1 MNDLDVHLPKSYG
14 TQRNIF
20 YKTYE
25 QPVEHLA
32 IAQLDPLHCDNEMAE
47 LPAWNKK
54 GDVDAIAGAI
64 LRVAPSATAAALFT
78 EQEAH
83 AALRDLGML
92 MASVKKHGIEP
103 EALVPSVI
111 PAMAALGSI
120 ANMVPRET
128 IMHYAA
134 WNPDGE
140 RQRCFTH
147 FSDEVKVIQG
157 TKTAIPGLERAT
169 LGLAELRS
177 ISLDS
182 PEFARHA
189 RLVHMNMSAMV
200 RAIVFTIVNVN
211 PRVFA
216 VDLRPYYDPYTLR
229 GVEYMGAGAVQL
241 PVFVFDHILWSS
253 DSHDSVFTRFKEHNI
268 PYCTPVFR
276 TLYHHF
282 TGKPSLVRMACQ
294 TLRSVRTP
302 SLHQLQSV
310 QAIHDLLDVLVR
322 FRTPHKSL
330 ANRAFAHRDG
340 TAVGSGGYR
349 PTILEHILDLTLEV
363 KYELKYALRMDYEP
377 KEQR

>member
-1 MNDLDVHLPKSYG
+1 MNDLDVNFPKGFSN
-14 TQRNIF
+14 QRNIF

-32 IAQLDPLHCDNEMAE
+32 IARLDPLGCDNEMAE
-47 LPAWNKK
+47 LPAWNKA
-54 GDVDAIAGAI
+54 GDVDAIVGAI
-64 LRVAPSATAAALFT
+64 NRIAPSLSHASSFT
-78 EQEAH
+78 ELAAH

-92 MASVKKHGIEP
+92 MASIKRHGIEP
-103 EALVPSVI
+103 ETIVPNVV
-111 PAMAALGSI
+111 PAMKALGII

-147 FSDEVKVIQG
+147 FSDEVKIIQG
-157 TKTAIPGLERAT
+157 TKIAIPGLERAT
-169 LGLAELRS
+169 LGIAELHS
-177 ISLDS
+177 IPIDS

-200 RAIVFTIVNVN
+200 KAIVFTIVNAN

-216 VDLRPYYDPYTLR
+216 VDLRPYYDPFALD

-241 PVFVFDHILWSS
+241 PTFVFDHILWSC
-253 DSHDSVFTRFKEHNI
+253 DSKDSVFTQFKEHNI

-276 TLYHHF
+276 SIYHHF
-282 TGKPSLVRMACQ
+282 IGKSSLVRIACKA
-294 TLRSVRTP
+294 LMGVNNP
-302 SLHQLQSV
+302 SSHQMESV
-310 QAIHDLLDVLVR
+310 QAINDLLDVLVR

-330 ANRAFAHRDG
+330 ANRAFAHRDDS
-340 TAVGSGGYR
+340 AVGSGGYR
-349 PTILEHILDLTLEV
+349 PSILQHILDLTLEA
-363 KYELKYALRMDYEP
+363 KHDLKYALRMEHNS
-377 KEQR
+377 

>member
-1 MNDLDVHLPKSYG
+1 MNDLDVNLPKG
-14 TQRNIF
+14 FNTQRNIF

-32 IAQLDPLHCDNEMAE
+32 IARLDPLHCDNEMAE

-54 GDVDAIAGAI
+54 GDVDAIVGAI
-64 LRVAPSATAAALFT
+64 RKIAPSRTAISSFT

-103 EALVPSVI
+103 EVLVPEVV
-111 PAMAALGSI
+111 PVMVALGSV
-120 ANMVPRET
+120 ADMVPRET
-128 IMHYAA
+128 IMHYSA

-157 TKTAIPGLERAT
+157 TKIAIPGLERAT
-169 LGLAELRS
+169 LGLAELHTLS
-177 ISLDS
+177 MDS
-182 PEFARHA
+182 PEFVRHA
-189 RLVHMNMSAMV
+189 RLVHMNISAMV

-216 VDLRPYYDPYTLR
+216 VDLRPYYDPFTLQ

-253 DSHDSVFTRFKEHNI
+253 DSRDSALTQFREHNI

-294 TLRSVRTP
+294 SLRDVRVP
-302 SLHQLQSV
+302 SLHQIQSI
-310 QAIHDLLDVLVR
+310 QAINDLLDVLVR

-330 ANRAFAHRDG
+330 ANRAFAHRDNQ
-340 TAVGSGGYR
+340 AVGSGGYR
-349 PTILEHILDLTLEV
+349 PTILEHILDLTLEA
-363 KYELKYALRMDYEP
+363 KHDLKYALRTDYEP
-377 KEQR
+377 REER